1 MCFED
6 LIESIRSKVNHKL
19 ENMPLPVYPEYLYDP
34 IRYSIVNKGKRF
46 RAILTHLT
54 GRANKID
61 SKAVMH
67 ISLAVELLHNFTL
80 VHDDIMDDD
89 TVRHGKMTIH
99 EKWDSST
106 AILTGDGIYTIAQ
119 IILAKISKNFKS
131 LSKYFNKTTLEICEG
146 QGLDKQFENDKSITI
161 ESYLDMIDKKTGSLI
176 GASSALPIIYQG
188 GSEDLINT
196 YEKFGRSL
204 GKGFQI
210 HDDLLEITTNS
221 HVMGK
226 SLGSDIHNGKQTIM
240 VILARD
246 SFPRQWDELV
256 KNSDRDNIV
265 KNSFT
270 FFDKKGIIREV
281 KSISDSYFESSLDY
295 LKGLENTTTQELNQL
310 VHLIKNRTY

>member
-1 MCFED
+1 MRFED

-146 QGLDKQFENDKSITI
+146 QGLDKQFENDKSIKI

-210 HDDLLEITTNS
+210 HDDLLEVTTNS

-240 VILARD
+240 VILA
-246 SFPRQWDELV
+246 
-256 KNSDRDNIV
+256 
-265 KNSFT
+265 
-270 FFDKKGIIREV
+270 
-281 KSISDSYFESSLDY
+281 KS
-295 LKGLENTTTQELNQL
+295 
-310 VHLIKNRTY
+310 

>member
-1 MCFED
+1 
-6 LIESIRSKVNHKL
+6 
-19 ENMPLPVYPEYLYDP
+19 
-34 IRYSIVNKGKRF
+34 
-46 RAILTHLT
+46 
-54 GRANKID
+54 
-61 SKAVMH
+61 MH

-89 TVRHGKMTIH
+89 TVRHGKMTVH

-119 IILAKISKNFKS
+119 IILSKISKNFKS

-221 HVMGK
+221 HIMGK

-246 SFPRQWDELV
+246 TFPRQWEELV
-256 KNSDRDNIV
+256 KNSDKDNIV
-265 KNSFT
+265 KNTFT
-270 FFDKKGIIREV
+270 FFDKKGIIQKVR
-281 KSISDSYFESSLDY
+281 SISDSYFESSLDY
-295 LKGLENTTTQELNQL
+295 LRGLENTTTKELNQL